1 MKATSFDILASG
13 LKGIAASAFM
23 AAGLFSAS
31 ASDGANVAAVAAP
44 TLLGGLKLDTDT
56 PSVAAPVFQFGSAFD
71 GYGLAARVVAED
83 DAAPAGIDPM
93 KTAAIVPGVFGSVA
107 IPMRNFPV
115 AGRWAKVYGEIGA
128 CAGNGD
134 CGKKGRAFTDLTESM
149 RDKRFLEKLTT
160 VNRSIN
166 TLIAYRKDDT
176 TYGNL
181 DYWAKPAE
189 ILSNGSGDCEDF
201 AILKMAALIAAGVPA
216 QSMSLVVL
224 QDRSRGVYHAIL
236 SVATQSGT
244 FILDNL
250 SNTVARDEAY
260 RSYIPLYSFSTDR
273 AWIHGAKPGSAM
285 VATATGNFAKVAPGE
300 GSQTQ

>member
-1 MKATSFDILASG
+1 MKATSFKSLTLG
-13 LKGIAASAFM
+13 LKGIAATAFL
-23 AAGLFSAS
+23 AAGLLNAS
-31 ASDGANVAAVAAP
+31 AGDRLNDAAVSAP
-44 TLLGGLKLDTDT
+44 ALLGGIQLATQAT
-56 PSVAAPVFQFGSAFD
+56 TAAAPMFQFGRDFD
-71 GYGLAARVVAED
+71 GYGLAGRVAAEED
-83 DAAPAGIDPM
+83 STPAGVDPM
-93 KTAAIVPGVFGSVA
+93 KTAAIIPGVFGSVA

-115 AGRWAKVYGEIGA
+115 AGRWAKVYREIDA
-128 CAGNGD
+128 CAEGGA
-134 CGKKGRAFTDLTESM
+134 CGKKGPAFVELAEST

-189 ILSNGSGDCEDF
+189 ILSSGSGDCEDF

-285 VATATGNFAKVAPGE
+285 VATATGNFATVAPGE
-300 GSQTQ
+300 GTQTQ

>member
-1 MKATSFDILASG
+1 MKATSFDIIAFG

-23 AAGLFSAS
+23 AAGLFGAS
-31 ASDGANVAAVAAP
+31 ASDGANVAATATP
-44 TLLGGLKLDTDT
+44 TLLGGLMLNTAT
-56 PSVAAPVFQFGSAFD
+56 PSVAAPAFQFGPAFD
-71 GYGLAARVVAED
+71 GYGLAARVAAEE
-83 DAAPAGIDPM
+83 DAAPAGVDPM
-93 KTAAIVPGVFGSVA
+93 KTAAIIPGVFGSVA

-115 AGRWAKVYGEIGA
+115 AGRWAKVYSEIDA
-128 CAGNGD
+128 CAGNSD
-134 CGKKGRAFTDLTESM
+134 CGKKGRAFAELTENM

-285 VATATGNFAKVAPGE
+285 VATATGNFATVAPGE